1 MKPEDQIPNADE
13 QLAIKIADALDV
25 SLQSLDAEAHAS
37 LLQARQQALAS
48 KRSISTPLNALAG
61 IAAAASIAAAVVL
74 PGYWNDQSALEF
86 GDEFSYLSVDPQL
99 LEDMEMLQVLGETTE
114 DTSSET

>member
-25 SLQSLDAEAHAS
+25 SLQSLDAETRAS

-48 KRSISTPLNALAG
+48 KKSISTPLTALAG
-61 IAAAASIAAAVVL
+61 IAAAASIAAVVLL

-86 GDEFSYLSVDPQL
+86 GDEFSYLSIDPQL
-99 LEDMEMLQVLGETTE
+99 LEDMEMLQALGETAE
-114 DTSSET
+114 DTGSET